1 MDNLKHVPPYANW
14 VKLNYHEGQ
23 RTAVV
28 AASIFFFFCTSEVT
42 NQKLSPCNLSVFV
55 MASAVW
61 RSWTQSSNL
70 TVACAHSKY
79 RTKTLQEKR
88 DILQEV
94 DAALLSKQEI
104 AKEHTIPKRTLSKG
118 RYRLTPRTKGQLKKP

>member
-1 MDNLKHVPPYANW
+1 
-14 VKLNYHEGQ
+14 
-23 RTAVV
+23 
-28 AASIFFFFCTSEVT
+28 
-42 NQKLSPCNLSVFV
+42 

-104 AKEHTIPKRTLSKG
+104 AKEHTIPKRTLSTYAKNKRSIEEALKG
-118 RYRLTPRTKGQLKKP
+118 PCRHNTSLPYPKDPLFHSARSALTAASDAPFTENQNFNLN